1 MRYVFA
7 ARQAAADEYEICGV
21 YGGED
26 EDLLLSPNDPV
37 SIIRAKRD
45 GGELTDDGRQL
56 LNDMFSG
63 TVYGKGKT
71 MAEKV
76 DEHGG
81 KGRYILS
88 RLFPKVSIMKNTYP
102 VLEKCPVLL
111 PFYYLVRLFSR
122 LRHRKKEIRSEVRP
136 LKNSKGDRP

>member
-1 MRYVFA
+1 MNMKYVESMVAKMRIFSFHQTVIGLAEAVFA
-7 ARQAAADEYEICGV
+7 
-21 YGGED
+21 
-26 EDLLLSPNDPV
+26 
-37 SIIRAKRD
+37 

-122 LRHRKKEIRSEVRP
+122 CGIEKKKFAARFAS
-136 LKNSKGDRP
+136 

>member
-1 MRYVFA
+1 
-7 ARQAAADEYEICGV
+7 
-21 YGGED
+21 
-26 EDLLLSPNDPV
+26 
-37 SIIRAKRD
+37 
-45 GGELTDDGRQL
+45 
-56 LNDMFSG
+56 
-63 TVYGKGKT
+63 

-122 LRHRKKEIRSEVRP
+122 LRHRKKEIRSEVHQ

>member
-1 MRYVFA
+1 MDGNT
-7 ARQAAADEYEICGV
+7 AAAYASYAFTEVAAIFPITP
-21 YGGED
+21 
-26 EDLLLSPNDPV
+26 S
-37 SIIRAKRD
+37 S
-45 GGELTDDGRQL
+45 
-56 LNDMFSG
+56 
-63 TVYGKGKT
+63 T

-122 LRHRKKEIRSEVRP
+122 LRHRKKEIRSEVRQ